1 MDEISL
7 SVPEAIVESLPA
19 DGEDAAHDMHRAVEG
34 WQKRLNRAV
43 EGADG
48 DEEAAGAVVDV
59 LERFE
64 DRWEQ
69 YDDFVAEL
77 RAWGQSPIYAMAWR
91 DLMAALMRQLYDH
104 ESFATQIDRERHAR
118 IVSDG
123 IRPGR

>member
-7 SVPEAIVESLPA
+7 TIPDAIVESLPA
-19 DGEDAAHDMHRAVEG
+19 DGDDAAKDMRRAVEG
-34 WQKRLNRAV
+34 WEQRLNRVVA
-43 EGADG
+43 EED
-48 DEEAAGAVVDV
+48 DETAAGAVVDA

-64 DRWEQ
+64 TRWEQ

-91 DLMAALMRQLYDH
+91 DLMGSLMRQLYDH
-104 ESFATQIDRERHAR
+104 GDLGERIDRERHAR
-118 IVSDG
+118 LVSDG

>member
-7 SVPEAIVESLPA
+7 SVPEPIVESLPA
-19 DGEDAAHDMHRAVEG
+19 DGEDAARDMQRAVEG
-34 WQKRLNRAV
+34 WQTRLNRAV
-43 EGADG
+43 EEADSE
-48 DEEAAGAVVDV
+48 DDAAGAVVDA

-91 DLMAALMRQLYDH
+91 DLMAALMQQLYDH
-104 ESFATQIDRERHAR
+104 EAFADRIDRERHAR
-118 IVSDG
+118 LVSDG

>member
-7 SVPEAIVESLPA
+7 TVPDTIVESLPA
-19 DGEDAAHDMHRAVEG
+19 DGEDAATDMHRAVEG
-34 WQKRLNRAV
+34 WQTRLNRAI
-43 EGADG
+43 ENAESD
-48 DEEAAGAVVDV
+48 DDAAGAVVDA

-64 DRWEQ
+64 NRWEQ

-91 DLMAALMRQLYDH
+91 DLMGSLMQQLYDH
-104 ESFATQIDRERHAR
+104 EDLGESIDRERHAR

>member
-7 SVPEAIVESLPA
+7 SVPETIINSLPE
-19 DGEDAAHDMHRAVEG
+19 DGDSAARDMQEAVAG
-34 WQKRLNRAV
+34 WERRLNRL
-43 EGADG
+43 
-48 DEEAAGAVVDV
+48 DENDELASAAVDV

-64 DRWEQ
+64 SRWEQ

-91 DLMAALMRQLYDH
+91 DLHASLIQQLYDH
-104 ESFATQIDRERHAR
+104 EELSSHIDRERNAR
-118 IVSDG
+118 LVTDG

>member
-7 SVPEAIVESLPA
+7 SVPEAIISSLPE
-19 DGEDAAHDMHRAVEG
+19 DGDSAARDMQEAVAG
-34 WQKRLNRAV
+34 WERRLNRL
-43 EGADG
+43 
-48 DEEAAGAVVDV
+48 DENDELASAAVDV

-64 DRWEQ
+64 SRWEQ

-91 DLMAALMRQLYDH
+91 DLHASLIQQLYDH
-104 ESFATQIDRERHAR
+104 EELSSHIDRERNAR
-118 IVSDG
+118 LVTDG

>member
-7 SVPEAIVESLPA
+7 TVPDAIVESLPA
-19 DGEDAAHDMHRAVEG
+19 DGEDAARDMHRAVEG
-34 WQKRLNRAV
+34 WEDRLNRVITDA
-43 EGADG
+43 ED
-48 DEEAAGAVVDV
+48 DDAAGAVVDA

-64 DRWEQ
+64 NRWEQ

-91 DLMAALMRQLYDH
+91 DLMGSLMRQLYDH
-104 ESFATQIDRERHAR
+104 EDLGERIDRERHAR
-118 IVSDG
+118 LVSDG

>member
-1 MDEISL
+1 MQDISL
-7 SVPEAIVESLPA
+7 SVPEPIVQSLPG
-19 DGEDAAHDMHRAVEG
+19 DGDDAAHDMQKAVAG
-34 WQKRLNRAV
+34 WEQRLNQAI
-43 EGADG
+43 EDAED
-48 DEEAAGAVVDV
+48 DDAAAGAVVDA

-91 DLMAALMRQLYDH
+91 DLQAALVQQLYDH
-104 ESFATQIDRERHAR
+104 EELASHIDRERNAR

-123 IRPGR
+123 IRFG